1 MNFNEAF
8 NNLKEQ
14 FKDKDVSNI
23 DNIAFEFRVNDP
35 EGIFYAE
42 VKNGKLS
49 IEPYNYYDNNCVFTA
64 KYEVF
69 RKIINLELSP
79 ISAYLTKKLRVEGDL
94 GKAMILERI
103 IKSETDGTVTIP
115 LKRYLELLRI
125 EQGR

>member
-1 MNFNEAF
+1 MMNFNEAF

-64 KYEVF
+64 KYDVF

-79 ISAYLTKKLRVEGDL
+79 ISAYLTKKLSVEGDL
-94 GKAMILERI
+94 EKAMILERM
-103 IKSETDGTVTIP
+103 IKGE
-115 LKRYLELLRI
+115 
-125 EQGR
+125 

>member
-1 MNFNEAF
+1 MMNFNEAF

-94 GKAMILERI
+94 GKAMILEKI
-103 IKSETDGTVTIP
+103 IKGE
-115 LKRYLELLRI
+115 
-125 EQGR
+125 